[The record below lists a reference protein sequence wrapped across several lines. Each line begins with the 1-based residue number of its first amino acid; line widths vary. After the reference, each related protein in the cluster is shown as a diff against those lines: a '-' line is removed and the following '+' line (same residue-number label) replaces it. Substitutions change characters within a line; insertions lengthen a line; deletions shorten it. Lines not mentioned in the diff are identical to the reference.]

1 VKLFVPSKNKIRD
14 NKSMQDN
21 SRYFSKEELIEKGF
35 QEVGSNVQVSRQC
48 SLYISEGKVGSNV
61 RIDDF
66 CILKGAIYLGSNI
79 HLAPHSVLS
88 GSGGKIIFDSCSGCS
103 NGVCIY
109 TATDDYLGNFLG
121 NPTIPEEF
129 KRVRKGD
136 VKIGKAVILG
146 TYTVVLPGVEIADG
160 VSTSAYTLV
169 RKDIASGSV
178 CMADGLNVKVIKIRD
193 VNLLLHKCNQ
203 VLHE

>member
-1 VKLFVPSKNKIRD
+1 MLKNPS
-14 NKSMQDN
+14 
-21 SRYFSKEELIEKGF
+21 YFSNDELLEKGF
-35 QEVGSNVQVSRQC
+35 QKIGTNVRISRQC
-48 SLYISEGKVGSNV
+48 SLYISEGEIGNNV

-66 CILKGAIYLGSNI
+66 CILKGAIYFGSNI
-79 HLAPHSVLS
+79 HLAPHTVLS

-109 TATDDYLGNFLG
+109 TATDDYLGNSLG

-129 KRVRKGD
+129 TKVRKGD

-146 TYTVVLPGVEIADG
+146 TYTVVLPGIEIGDG

-169 RKDIASGSV
+169 RKSILSGSV
-178 CMADGLNVKVIKIRD
+178 CMADGLNIKVVKVRNVD
-193 VNLLLHKCNQ
+193 LLLQKCNQ
-203 VLHE
+203 VIHESI